1 LAHRFESEAAVT
13 KDAMTDAEVRA
24 VLARLADE
32 RVSPKVAD
40 VAAAAGASEA
50 DVRRILEEVR
60 AEQARVEIP
69 VAPPSPVLAAEGQTL
84 SPRAKNRAMLI
95 VCVATLLVV
104 VLGMMLVRT
113 EARTIVHE
121 SSGQP
126 TVATEEQPAVE
137 ASRTMP
143 APARAEAP
151 SPN

>member
-1 LAHRFESEAAVT
+1 
-13 KDAMTDAEVRA
+13 
-24 VLARLADE
+24 
-32 RVSPKVAD
+32 
-40 VAAAAGASEA
+40 
-50 DVRRILEEVR
+50 
-60 AEQARVEIP
+60 
-69 VAPPSPVLAAEGQTL
+69 
-84 SPRAKNRAMLI
+84 MLI

-126 TVATEEQPAVE
+126 TVATGDQPAVE